1 MCASVLVW
9 TGVFVLYVCV
19 CVWGGSE
26 YVGVS
31 ICVFVSLGLF
41 SACRENVWGR
51 KTEGRR
57 GWRGE
62 ERVV

>member
-1 MCASVLVW
+1 MCV
-9 TGVFVLYVCV
+9 
-19 CVWGGSE
+19 GGSE
-26 YVGVS
+26 CVGVS

-41 SACRENVWGR
+41 SPCGENVWGR

-57 GWRGE
+57 GRRGE